1 MNIWKRFN
9 ASTRRRNG
17 QAAAQKTRT
26 SHNGGV
32 AFHPY
37 AVKLKNVKVNF
48 LIQRPKVSILN
59 YPMKPLIYL
68 TSRRHLQKSVSEVF
82 LRKNQ
87 RI

>member
-48 LIQRPKVSILN
+48 LIQRPKVSILI

-68 TSRRHLQKSVSEVF
+68 TSRRHLQKSVSEVL